1 MESFFDQAAD
11 HLVGLLPKGHEKA
24 ILEEGGEALRP
35 YLKGSPSEV
44 LLNPDNGRLL
54 SSVMA
59 VAATK
64 V

>member
-35 YLKGSPSEV
+35 YCPV
-44 LLNPDNGRLL
+44 
-54 SSVMA
+54 
-59 VAATK
+59 
-64 V
+64 